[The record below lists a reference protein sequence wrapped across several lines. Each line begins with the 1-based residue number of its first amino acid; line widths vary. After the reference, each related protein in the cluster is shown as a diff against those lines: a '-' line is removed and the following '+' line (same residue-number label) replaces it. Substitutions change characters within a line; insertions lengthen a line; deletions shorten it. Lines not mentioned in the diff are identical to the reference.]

1 MKGYNKGLY
10 IGGLRGFLPQ
20 RTGRE
25 REVFLPRRARR
36 TRRESLFVI
45 RNSPGR
51 SLSVHA
57 AQRNEQSKGGPWG
70 STELTHRSKVV
81 PEREAVEGQQVFPIT
96 FYSVSSKSQEQLK
109 ITIVGSFN
117 GF

>member
-1 MKGYNKGLY
+1 
-10 IGGLRGFLPQ
+10 
-20 RTGRE
+20 
-25 REVFLPRRARR
+25 
-36 TRRESLFVI
+36 
-45 RNSPGR
+45 
-51 SLSVHA
+51 
-57 AQRNEQSKGGPWG
+57 
-70 STELTHRSKVV
+70 VV